1 MTVSRIVK
9 INDNFYLYPPQEE
22 LKKLYEMGVTDVVV
36 DMRGKMDADIAA
48 KFFKLVSIFC
58 EPDGSM
64 PEEVEKYFGIEHI
77 EGLKGRV
84 EKVRS
89 KILIDLGYT
98 KTQKVKK
105 FKLKR
110 LDNEEDN
117 ALLQSVY
124 KMLEELGAFVQEEE
138 ALSLTSFENPIE
150 FQKMY
155 GQVRDYIFNMLR
167 DNGWSEQNLLHSF
180 KGLFVGL
187 PMEEFKLTQL

>member
-1 MTVSRIVK
+1 
-9 INDNFYLYPPQEE
+9 
-22 LKKLYEMGVTDVVV
+22 MGVTDVVV
-36 DMRGKMDADIAA
+36 DMRGKMDKDIAA
-48 KFFKLVSIFC
+48 KFFQLVSIFC
-58 EPDGSM
+58 EPDGSI
-64 PEEVEKYFGIEHI
+64 PEEVEKYFGIENI

-98 KTQKVKK
+98 KTKTVKK

-117 ALLQSVY
+117 ELLKSVY

-155 GQVRDYIFNMLR
+155 GQVRDYIFNMLL

>member
-36 DMRGKMDADIAA
+36 DMRGKMDKDIAD
-48 KFFKLVSIFC
+48 KFFKLISIFC

-89 KILIDLGYT
+89 RILIDLGYS
-98 KTQKVKK
+98 KKRVVKG

-110 LDNEEDN
+110 NEDIDPNVLNGIFDMLKSLDLIIE
-117 ALLQSVY
+117 
-124 KMLEELGAFVQEEE
+124 EEE
-138 ALSLTSFENPIE
+138 ALSLTTFENPIE

-155 GQVRDYIFNMLR
+155 SQAKDYIFNLLKE
-167 DNGWSEQNLLHSF
+167 NGWNEKNLQHSF
-180 KGLFVGL
+180 GCLYVGL
-187 PMEEFKLTQL
+187 PLEEYKLSQL